1 MVPQATKP
9 GQPAL
14 VMDEAR
20 PVVYVALHS
29 TRRHLLAI
37 ALATCIA
44 LGATPCLLFDHAWLR
59 AAKGAAHVED
69 NACKPSPKCH
79 EMRDA
84 CAHALEYS
92 SNAYRHEDALSM
104 IPI

>member
-1 MVPQATKP
+1 MGPPWSVSFALFDLRKEGAQVVPQATKP

-37 ALATCIA
+37 ALATCIVA
-44 LGATPCLLFDHAWLR
+44 RCFADMCILNQLAAVGIGADI
-59 AAKGAAHVED
+59 AA
-69 NACKPSPKCH
+69 
-79 EMRDA
+79 
-84 CAHALEYS
+84 
-92 SNAYRHEDALSM
+92 
-104 IPI
+104 

>member
-1 MVPQATKP
+1 MGPPWSVSFALFDLRKEGAQVVPQATKP

-59 AAKGAAHVED
+59 AAKCAAHVED
-69 NACKPSPKCH
+69 NACKPSP
-79 EMRDA
+79 
-84 CAHALEYS
+84 
-92 SNAYRHEDALSM
+92 
-104 IPI
+104 